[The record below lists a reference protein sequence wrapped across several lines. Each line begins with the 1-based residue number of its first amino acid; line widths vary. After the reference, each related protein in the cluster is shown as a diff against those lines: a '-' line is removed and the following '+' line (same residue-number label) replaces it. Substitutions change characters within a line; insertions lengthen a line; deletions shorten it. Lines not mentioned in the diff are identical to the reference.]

1 MVDLNLPE
9 NRYCGIARNCTF
21 LHTRG
26 MAANRHLEKPL
37 KPAEFQVLKNRNFDW
52 RLVYR
57 FWIIPLQIVTYVS
70 TRLSNLRGHRLMFLQ
85 IVIIVA
91 KPRKRLSCTAR
102 GIFGYTELSK
112 YG

>member
-57 FWIIPLQIVTYVS
+57 FWIIPL
-70 TRLSNLRGHRLMFLQ
+70 SNRYLCFDKAVEFEGTPLDVLANRNQSVGQLIRFRGKEAF
-85 IVIIVA
+85 
-91 KPRKRLSCTAR
+91 
-102 GIFGYTELSK
+102 
-112 YG
+112 